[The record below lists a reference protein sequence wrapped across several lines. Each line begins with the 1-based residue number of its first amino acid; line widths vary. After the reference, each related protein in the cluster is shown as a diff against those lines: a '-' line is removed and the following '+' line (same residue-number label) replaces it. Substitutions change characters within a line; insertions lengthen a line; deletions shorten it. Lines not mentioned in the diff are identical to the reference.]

1 MTELIV
7 HLGPV
12 LGAPDVGGAEP
23 EHLAGRVVE
32 AGQRQLG
39 GLPGRPGVV
48 GAVRLL
54 DPAVVRYV
62 LPLQQLVRLYI
73 FPHMYTKV
81 HVYFLNDCVLGR
93 FPCQIIVNSC

>member
-1 MTELIV
+1 MKETRGQKSHATVSLRLYVTELIV

-23 EHLAGRVVE
+23 EHLTRRVVE

-39 GLPGRPGVV
+39 GLPCRPGVV

-62 LPLQQLVRLYI
+62 FPL
-73 FPHMYTKV
+73 
-81 HVYFLNDCVLGR
+81 
-93 FPCQIIVNSC
+93 